1 MMSVKPS
8 ISSEFKKQK
17 ILLASKVGIPGSGA
31 IRYAAAM
38 YFYNHGNV
46 SLEMLEIYRRC
57 CKLDKEDPIDLAQFE
72 GVEIIPNLILEL

>member
-8 ISSEFKKQK
+8 RSSEFKKQK

-38 YFYNHGNV
+38 YFYNHGKV
-46 SLEMLEIYRRC
+46 SPEMLEIYRRC

-72 GVEIIPNLILEL
+72 GIKDIPNFILEL

>member
-1 MMSVKPS
+1 MMSIKPS

-38 YFYNHGNV
+38 YLYNHGNV

-57 CKLDKEDPIDLAQFE
+57 CKLDKEDPKDLAQFE
-72 GVEIIPNLILEL
+72 GIEIIPNSTVEL